1 MKKLQAVQHPGNCL
15 ISTAER
21 SSSTSTCVVLAA
33 FNVMQVVP
41 AFTIG
46 L

>member
-1 MKKLQAVQHPGNCL
+1 MKKLKAVRHPGNRL
-15 ISTAER
+15 IAAVER
-21 SSSTSTCVVLAA
+21 SSSTSMCVVLAA
-33 FNVMQVVP
+33 FNVMRGVP